1 LFGPPPPPGLATLC
15 FGKGTCTGQPPL
27 LTSIKVCAP
36 YYSTLLFFNP
46 FLTPLYSVGERT
58 SARRKGPTRTLS
70 RIPTNKATSK
80 RIYRYKAI
88 TKERKELKHT
98 ETKVCTRNYRTKAEC
113 KTGNQCVQLLY
124 VIEMDVEWSVS
135 SYKNPQLYLHSSHV

>member
-1 LFGPPPPPGLATLC
+1 MAPPGLATLC

-46 FLTPLYSVGERT
+46 FLTPLYSVEVRT

-70 RIPTNKATSK
+70 GIPTNKAITK

-88 TKERKELKHT
+88 TKERKELKHAKI
-98 ETKVCTRNYRTKAEC
+98 EVCMRKHKA
-113 KTGNQCVQLLY
+113 KARMQN
-124 VIEMDVEWSVS
+124 W
-135 SYKNPQLYLHSSHV
+135 